1 VRHQADPDR
10 EAFMRRIITLGLLA
24 LLTAGLFTGCT
35 SVDFAD
41 PLHPQTGRPTDYQ
54 P

>member
-1 VRHQADPDR
+1 
-10 EAFMRRIITLGLLA
+10 MRRIITLGLLA

-35 SVDFAD
+35 SYDYSD
-41 PLHPQTGRPTDYQ
+41 PFHPQTQRPTDYQ

>member
-1 VRHQADPDR
+1 MRNERTSLR

-35 SVDFAD
+35 SIDYAD
-41 PLHPQTGRPTDYQ
+41 ALHPQTSRPTDYQ